1 VNPIEHAQL
10 GSDAAAEDRGDATGS
25 TDVASILGSFGVRRA
40 VVVVTPSLTNSEIL
54 ADLID
59 GFAQTDV
66 ALVGVNEC
74 PTNRDIDGIVS
85 LGGGS
90 IIRAA
95 RESAHALSGARHV
108 AVPTT
113 TSCAEQFGDI
123 SAPRPDTVVLDPRG
137 IQSVPREQFVAQAF
151 NAMTFALEA
160 VCESSASVA
169 TVASAIEAVSGLR
182 RGLLHAISG
191 ETLDSTTAMTMLI
204 AAGRAGATARECKA
218 GVARSI
224 GATLHARSSLSYA
237 LCVALVLPFAL
248 AFVRRVCADRIASLA
263 PAFEIAT
270 VSDEIEAADGV
281 IGAVRR
287 LGLEAGLP
295 RNFRSAGIS
304 REAMEFTAKAVPLL
318 PEAAGFIRPV
328 TSSEQIMNEV
338 FRFAW

>member
-1 VNPIEHAQL
+1 MEHAQL
-10 GSDAAAEDRGDATGS
+10 GSDAAAEDRGHATSS
-25 TDVASILGSFGVRRA
+25 TDAASILESFGVRRA
-40 VVVVTPSLTNSEIL
+40 VVVVTPSLAKSEIL

-59 GFAQTDV
+59 GFAQAEV
-66 ALVGVNEC
+66 ALVGVNHC

-90 IIRAA
+90 IIRTA
-95 RESAHALSGARHV
+95 RESSFALSGARHV

-113 TSCAEQFGDI
+113 TSCVEHFGDI
-123 SAPRPDTVVLDPRG
+123 SAPRPDAVVLDARG

-151 NAMTFALEA
+151 NAMTFAIEA
-160 VCESSASVA
+160 VCDSAASVA
-169 TVASAIEAVSGLR
+169 TVALAIEAVSGLR

-191 ETLDSTTAMTMLI
+191 ETLDSSTAMTMLI
-204 AAGRAGATARECKA
+204 AAARAGDTTRHSQA

-224 GATLHARSSLSYA
+224 GEALHDRSSLSYA

-248 AFVRRVCADRIASLA
+248 AFVRRACADRIASLA
-263 PAFEIAT
+263 PAFELAAA
-270 VSDEIEAADGV
+270 SDEIEAADGV

-295 RNFRSAGIS
+295 RNFRTAGIS
-304 REAMEFTAKAVPLL
+304 REAMEGTAKAVPLL
-318 PEAAGFIRPV
+318 PVAADFIRPA
-328 TSSEQIMNEV
+328 TSSGQIMNEL